1 MLQNYHILAIDLA
14 SYAST
19 IVKGVGF
26 GVTLSFVAGPAMF
39 ALIQTSLT
47 NGFKAGVHLAFGISL
62 SDVFMVFLT
71 LLGFSSLMD
80 NSQSKMIL
88 SIVGG
93 VVMVFFGIYTYMRKT
108 VKNDPNIASTVEF
121 KKRTSYLPYIG
132 KGFLFNIANPSVWVY
147 WLIPVGIASSFPER
161 EQSYL
166 FMISLLAT
174 ILSFDILKCAISYK
188 LKTVLTPKILH
199 IVNKVVGVILVGVG
213 IYFIVSEFIPKKIV
227 EIL

>member
-39 ALIQTSLT
+39 ALIQSSLT

-93 VVMVFFGIYTYMRKT
+93 VVMVFFGT
-108 VKNDPNIASTVEF
+108 STTL
-121 KKRTSYLPYIG
+121 RPLGP
-132 KGFLFNIANPSVWVY
+132 
-147 WLIPVGIASSFPER
+147 
-161 EQSYL
+161 
-166 FMISLLAT
+166 M
-174 ILSFDILKCAISYK
+174 
-188 LKTVLTPKILH
+188 
-199 IVNKVVGVILVGVG
+199 VILTV
-213 IYFIVSEFIPKKIV
+213 FASLSMPRQSASRASIP
-227 EIL
+227 